1 MIFSVDILKKLE
13 DKYGMPLY
21 VFDEKGFIENYRNLE
36 SCFQKI
42 YKNYRIAYSYKTNY
56 TPYIATVV
64 KKLGGYAE
72 VVSGMEYNLAKK
84 LGYSDDKIIFN
95 GPNKGEEGINA
106 FLNGCMVNADSLEEV
121 KKLCDIASQNKDKK
135 LEIGLRINM
144 DVGQNFISRFGIDTS
159 DIPLA
164 IALIE
169 KEENLNIAGIHCHI
183 SRCRGIEAW
192 KKRSE
197 KMLEIS
203 NQYFADR
210 LKYIDLGSGMYGSME
225 KSFADQFTNVPTY
238 LEYAEVVAGLFAE
251 NFPDKEKAPILFTEP
266 GTTLVNRFVDF
277 YGKIESIKNVRNKTF
292 VVMNCSTHNLG
303 ETCTLKEIPME
314 IIHSSVCSEYYQNA
328 DFTGY
333 TCLEQDVMRKNYN
346 GEFSVGDFVR
356 FGNVGGYSNVLKPPF
371 ITPNCTMITLME
383 NGTFK
388 MIKKAENFED
398 IFQTYVY

>member
-13 DKYGMPLY
+13 DEYGMPLY

-56 TPYIATVV
+56 TPYIANVI

-72 VVSGMEYNLAKK
+72 VVSGMEYKLAKK

-95 GPNKGEEGINA
+95 GPNKGEEGSNA

-121 KKLCDIASQNKDKK
+121 HKLCDIASQNKDKK

-169 KEENLNIAGIHCHI
+169 KEENLKITGIHCHI
-183 SRCRGIEAW
+183 SRCRDIEAW

-197 KMLEIS
+197 KMLGIA
-203 NQYFADR
+203 NQYFADG

-225 KSFADQFTNVPTY
+225 ESFAAQFINVPTY
-238 LEYAEVVAGLFAE
+238 LEYAEAVAGLFAE
-251 NFPDKEKAPILFTEP
+251 NFLDEEKAPILFTEP

-314 IIHSSVCSEYYQNA
+314 IIHSSVGSEYYQNA

-333 TCLEQDVMRKNYN
+333 TCLEQDIMRKNYS
-346 GEFSVGDFVR
+346 GTFSVGDFVR

-371 ITPNCTMITLME
+371 ITPNCAMIALRE
-383 NGTFK
+383 KGTFK
-388 MIKKAENFED
+388 MIKKAEDFED
-398 IFQTYVY
+398 IFRTYVY